1 MMFLAELKNFVF
13 HWKNSHFI
21 AIFYEKCAD
30 FIWKIVMFH
39 NELTKSVEVLQSYFG
54 AKTII
59 LMWKENL
66 LFSFEK
72 ITNLSQFFKGICDVF
87 WLETRDVFYM
97 MTLEQMMLLS
107 WCFEGTAI
115 VFTKEDLLLLF
126 GVNNLLSQIYDIV

>member
-1 MMFLAELKNFVF
+1 MFLAELKTLFSIEKIHILSQF
-13 HWKNSHFI
+13 FD
-21 AIFYEKCAD
+21 EKCAD

-72 ITNLSQFFKGICDVF
+72 MTNLSQFF
-87 WLETRDVFYM
+87 
-97 MTLEQMMLLS
+97 
-107 WCFEGTAI
+107 
-115 VFTKEDLLLLF
+115 
-126 GVNNLLSQIYDIV
+126 